1 MLEWTPYVVRP
12 RPQGGTAIDPLT
24 ERFIA
29 SALAAAAVVT
39 TTTPAGVGRTLGTLL
54 AAEPLVLVA
63 ADQAEL
69 VPALEAY
76 GVSAV
81 VGTREAL
88 SATPGGSTL
97 EQAFRQAGAAVT
109 GSLVAVAASG
119 SVAVG
124 PSGGNGGLLSALPP
138 RHVVL
143 VRERDIRATLAE
155 ALALVFERFSELGG
169 EVVFVTGPSRTAD
182 IEMMSVLGVHGP
194 IRLDVVVIAGEAV

>member
-1 MLEWTPYVVRP
+1 
-12 RPQGGTAIDPLT
+12 
-24 ERFIA
+24 
-29 SALAAAAVVT
+29 VT
-39 TTTPAGVGRTLGTLL
+39 TTTPGSLGPTLATLL
-54 AAEPLVLVA
+54 ADEPLVLIA
-63 ADQAEL
+63 ADQAHL
-69 VPALEAY
+69 VPELEAR
-76 GVSAV
+76 GVRAL

-88 SATPGGSTL
+88 AASAGGPSL

-143 VRERDIRATLAE
+143 VREQDIRATLAE
-155 ALALVFERFSELGG
+155 ALALISARFSELGG
-169 EVVFVTGPSRTAD
+169 EMVFVTGPSRTAD

-194 IRLDVVVIAGEAV
+194 MRLDVVVITGEAV

>member
-1 MLEWTPYVVRP
+1 VLEWALRLVRP
-12 RPQGGTAIDPLT
+12 RPPGGTAIDPLT
-24 ERFIA
+24 ERFIT
-29 SALAAAAVVT
+29 SARAAAAVVT
-39 TTTPAGVGRTLGTLL
+39 TTTPDRLGRALGTLL
-54 AAEPLVLVA
+54 AGEPLVLIA
-63 ADQAEL
+63 ADQAHL
-69 VPALEAY
+69 VPELEVL

-88 SATPGGSTL
+88 AASPGGPSL
-97 EQAFRQAGAAVT
+97 EEALRLAGAAVT

-143 VRERDIRATLAE
+143 VREQDIRATLAE
-155 ALALVFERFSELGG
+155 GLALIFERFPELGG
-169 EVVFVTGPSRTAD
+169 EMVFVTGPSRTAD

>member
-1 MLEWTPYVVRP
+1 MGMVVGP
-12 RPQGGTAIDPLT
+12 TKIAGGTAINPLT
-24 ERFIA
+24 ERFMA
-29 SALAAAAVVT
+29 SARAPAAVVT
-39 TTTPAGVGRTLGTLL
+39 TTTAAGVGRTLTALL
-54 AAEPLVLVA
+54 AGEPLVLVA
-63 ADQAEL
+63 ADHAYL
-69 VPALEAY
+69 VPELEVH
-76 GVSAV
+76 GVHAV

-88 SATPGGSTL
+88 AVSPGGPSL
-97 EQAFRQAGAAVT
+97 EQAFRQAGAAIT

-143 VRERDIRATLAE
+143 VREEDIRASLAE
-155 ALALVFERFSELGG
+155 GLAVVAERFTELGG

-194 IRLDVVVIAGEAV
+194 VRLDVVVIVGEAV